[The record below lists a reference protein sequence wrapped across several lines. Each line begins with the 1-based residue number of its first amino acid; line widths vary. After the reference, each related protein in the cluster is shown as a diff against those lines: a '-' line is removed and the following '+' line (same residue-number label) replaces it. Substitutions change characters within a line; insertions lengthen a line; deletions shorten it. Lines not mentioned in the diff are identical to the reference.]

1 MHGRAVTWIG
11 IYLLLVLAPQAVL
24 LFGEVP
30 PGRGFWWDLSMSFAF
45 AGMAMFGVQFAL
57 TSRMRRLSAPFGI
70 DIIYLFHR
78 YLAWIA
84 LGLVATH
91 FAILWLGYTEL
102 LGPTI
107 NPLEARWELT
117 AGRAALL
124 LFALAVVTSQWR
136 KQLRLDYG
144 LWRYLHV
151 ALATLGFAVAIA
163 HIVGIGYLT
172 AAPAKR
178 ALWLGATAV
187 WVLLVV
193 WVRVARPWSLLRAP
207 WRVVEVRPERN
218 DSWVLSLEPQGH
230 RGLARFMPGQFA
242 WITLR
247 ASPFALREHPFSI
260 VSAPEELPRVSFAIK
275 ALGDFTGGIQD
286 IRPGETAYLDAPYG
300 VFTLDRVPEAGGFVG
315 VVGGIGITPLL
326 SMLRSMVARGDRRPA
341 WLFYGNKTW
350 EDVAF
355 RDELEALRN
364 GLNLHLVH
372 ILEEPPEDWTGE
384 RGFVDRPMLERHLPA
399 QLLPRL
405 HHFLCGP
412 PPMIT
417 AAETALQEMGV
428 PRAHIQTEVFELA

>member
-1 MHGRAVTWIG
+1 VRGRAAVWIG
-11 IYLLLVLAPQAVL
+11 LYLLLVLAPQAVL

-45 AGMAMFGVQFAL
+45 AGVAMFGVQFAL

-91 FAILWLGYTEL
+91 FAILWVGYTER

-107 NPLEARWELT
+107 NPLVAPWELT
-117 AGRAALL
+117 AGRAALV

-136 KQLRLDYG
+136 KQLRLEYG

-151 ALATLGFAVAIA
+151 ALATLGFAAAIA
-163 HIVGIGYLT
+163 HVVGVGYLT

-178 ALWLGATAV
+178 ALWLALSAL

-193 WVRVARPWSLLRAP
+193 WVRVARPWSLLRAK

-218 DSWVLSLEPQGH
+218 DSWVLSLEPVGH
-230 RGLARFMPGQFA
+230 GGLRRFLPGQFA
-242 WITLR
+242 WVTLR

-260 VSAPEELPRVSFAIK
+260 VSAPEDLPRVSFAIK
-275 ALGDFTGGIQD
+275 ALGDFTEGIKD
-286 IRPGETAYLDAPYG
+286 ISPGETAYVDAPYG
-300 VFTLDRVPEAGGFVG
+300 VFTLDRVPGAVG
-315 VVGGIGITPLL
+315 IVGIVGGIGVTPMM
-326 SMLRSMVARGDRRPA
+326 SMLRSMAARGDRRPA

-355 RDELEALRN
+355 REELEALGAR
-364 GLNLHLVH
+364 LDLRVVH
-372 ILEEPPEDWTGE
+372 ILEKPPEGWEGE
-384 RGFVDRPMLERHLPA
+384 RGFVTREVLERHLPED
-399 QLLPRL
+399 LRPHL

-412 PPMIT
+412 PPMT
-417 AAETALQEMGV
+417 AAAETALRAMGV
-428 PRAHIQTEVFELA
+428 PQAHIQTEVFELA